1 MSEFQIGRIDDPTS
15 RIWEIFF
22 KKWICNKQTLSLTSM
37 PPSWTS
43 TSEEEEPKAIFIRP
57 CGKAFKFFLHS
68 SLTQGHRAQMKTLI
82 KVGESIMSTL
92 HQLT

>member
-1 MSEFQIGRIDDPTS
+1 MGD
-15 RIWEIFF
+15 F
-22 KKWICNKQTLSLTSM
+22 KKLDLQHTESQTYLILSLTTM
-37 PPSWTS
+37 PSSWTLNS
-43 TSEEEEPKAIFIRP
+43 ANEEEEPKAIFVRP

-82 KVGESIMSTL
+82 KVGEFIMLTH